1 MTAEFFFSFLFSFKL
16 FRTIYKIEKKG
27 KVNGNVSR
35 YMKQIK
41 NVRKRNRRKSAN
53 EMNISEQAKQSFYE
67 QLRGKKNK
75 FD

>member
-1 MTAEFFFSFLFSFKL
+1 MIAEFFFSFLFAFKL
-16 FRTIYKIEKKG
+16 FRTINKIEKKG

-35 YMKQIK
+35 YMQQIN